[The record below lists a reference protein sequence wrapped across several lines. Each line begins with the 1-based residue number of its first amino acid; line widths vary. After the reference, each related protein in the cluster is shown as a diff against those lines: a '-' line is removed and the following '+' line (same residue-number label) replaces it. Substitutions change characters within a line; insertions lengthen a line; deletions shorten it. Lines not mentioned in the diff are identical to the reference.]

1 MFLLLYFSKPFP
13 GKSGVRPVR
22 GDGGRCGSSSHGW
35 RVSQSLPHGC
45 ICISTLSVFVFAFE
59 CVFVSV
65 FVSIFVPV
73 FMPVFVYIF
82 MSVFVSY
89 SHGWHVF

>member
-1 MFLLLYFSKPFP
+1 MAGMSPNHCHMAELPAVFVFP
-13 GKSGVRPVR
+13 VV
-22 GDGGRCGSSSHGW
+22 
-35 RVSQSLPHGC
+35 
-45 ICISTLSVFVFAFE
+45 SVFVFAFE

-65 FVSIFVPV
+65 FVSIFV
-73 FMPVFVYIF
+73 YIF